1 MHLKLY
7 QRSADMFLGVPFNIA
22 SYALLLQMLA
32 HVTGYEA
39 GDFIHTLGDAHVYSN
54 HMDQV
59 ELQLSRT
66 PKILPTM
73 RIKRDVK
80 SIFDFKFE
88 DFELNGYDPDPLI
101 KGEVAV

>member
-1 MHLKLY
+1 
-7 QRSADMFLGVPFNIA
+7 
-22 SYALLLQMLA
+22 LA

-59 ELQLSRT
+59 ELQLSRK
-66 PKILPTM
+66 PKPLPTM
-73 RIKRDVK
+73 RIKRDVA

-88 DFELNGYDPDPLI
+88 DFELTGYDPDPLI
-101 KGEVAV
+101 KGDVAV